1 MQIAMDKRIIYVMIR
16 AAIFPIYRRDHMR
29 KVRLIGLLL
38 ALSLLWGCGGGSKS
52 KPASKKDLEK
62 TVTAAMTALT
72 VGEVEE
78 PVFLGTDGEAVSLS
92 GHSGIAGKIAAGTT
106 FEVVSVEGK
115 GKSGKAVL
123 DITTADAVTLVYS
136 AIEGMETF
144 DQAQFLTNLEK
155 LLPDAPVKTFRVE
168 VELQQVDGRWLVVM
182 NAQLS
187 NAITGGL
194 LDEYNTLQQKLLENA
209 GKDGA
214 QS

>member
-1 MQIAMDKRIIYVMIR
+1 
-16 AAIFPIYRRDHMR
+16 MR

-78 PVFLGTDGEAVSLS
+78 PMFLGTDGEAVSLS